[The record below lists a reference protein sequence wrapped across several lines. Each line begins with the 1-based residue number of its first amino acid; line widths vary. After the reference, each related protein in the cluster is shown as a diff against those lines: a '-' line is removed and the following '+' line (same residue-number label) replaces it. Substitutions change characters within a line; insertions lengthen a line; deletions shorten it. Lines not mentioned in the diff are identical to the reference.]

1 VVRIRRRIL
10 KQKYKRNQ
18 DPYKY
23 PRYSL
28 EFPAK
33 LNKKIEPLL
42 AKVFDITITFEDAPK
57 QEVVNISLVRK
68 KTGTEEAGNKKLL

>member
-1 VVRIRRRIL
+1 
-10 KQKYKRNQ
+10 
-18 DPYKY
+18 
-23 PRYSL
+23 L